1 MGSFPMKY
9 LCVPVSDK
17 KLLAPDFQF
26 WPIKIQKR
34 LGTWQPVSTGWR
46 KILIDACL
54 DNVPNHILGVYLLA
68 DVVHHKADMIRAT
81 FYWEGNGSAHKYH
94 MVKWANLCRPKQFGG
109 MGFVDSRVCNISL
122 LAKWIMKLEKGDES
136 LCCQILRKKY
146 LGNGSFFQSEAAGA
160 SQFWKRFA
168 FHQTLG
174 A

>member
-1 MGSFPMKY
+1 
-9 LCVPVSDK
+9 
-17 KLLAPDFQF
+17 
-26 WPIKIQKR
+26 
-34 LGTWQPVSTGWR
+34 
-46 KILIDACL
+46 
-54 DNVPNHILGVYLLA
+54 
-68 DVVHHKADMIRAT
+68 
-81 FYWEGNGSAHKYH
+81 
-94 MVKWANLCRPKQFGG
+94 MVKWANLCCLKQYGG
-109 MGFVDSRVCNISL
+109 MGFVDSRVRNISL